1 MEQNIEDVLA
11 LEIKKQIADRYF
23 GFRKLIEEDIREY
36 DNQILNSS
44 ARLERIIGFEFVRI
58 YILLKDEKLIH
69 SFFSLVGQHDL
80 PFYDPYLT
88 ESPTIRKRLFSGLKV
103 RGFTNAGRFKNLIFD
118 TYEAL
123 SSDVE
128 IYLKNIAILNEDWA
142 NISEEINFFYK
153 QNDLSSI
160 MGFLRNLNGD
170 TSYRSGSI
178 DGGFHPEGN
187 QRLEQKM
194 KVSAPPPVE
203 ELLPVFAPMPT
214 LKEIKK
220 ELKKLINQAYPLHGE
235 LDWRIIVAP

>member
-69 SFFSLVGQHDL
+69 SFFSLVGQNDL

-88 ESPTIRKRLFSGLKV
+88 ESPTIRKRLLAGLKV
-103 RGFTNAGRFKNLIFD
+103 RGFTNAGRFKNLTFD

-123 SSDVE
+123 STDVE
-128 IYLKNIAILNEDWA
+128 VYLKNIAILSEDWV
-142 NISEEINFFYK
+142 NISEEINIFYK

-160 MGFLRNLNGD
+160 MGFLRTLDGD
-170 TSYRSGSI
+170 TSYRSGSME
-178 DGGFHPEGN
+178 GGFHPEGN
-187 QRLEQKM
+187 KRLEQKM

-203 ELLPVFAPMPT
+203 ELLPVFAPMPP

-235 LDWRIIVAP
+235 LDWRDIVAP